1 MCSKKFFLLPFGV
14 VFLITSSFSY
24 HSKADQMTYKM
35 RPFGNPKTLK
45 TSSHDH
51 HSLPIH
57 SHPILNSYAENVHV
71 QKKEQLQDLKGLNPS
86 HPDRL
91 YPLRIINRNRLSLY
105 LDPPSPITYDS
116 SNAIPISNS
125 FVDKLPL
132 LSSVQD
138 YPLPSSAQIPLPPS
152 SQPQLPSSHQIPTI
166 EGKA

>member
-14 VFLITSSFSY
+14 VFLITSSFAY

-35 RPFGNPKTLK
+35 TYKMHPFGNPKTLK

-71 QKKEQLQDLKGLNPS
+71 QKKEQLQDLERLNPS

-91 YPLRIINRNRLSLY
+91 RPLKTINRNRLSLN

-116 SNAIPISNS
+116 SNAIPISSS

-132 LSSVQD
+132 VSSVQ
-138 YPLPSSAQIPLPPS
+138 A
-152 SQPQLPSSHQIPTI
+152 QLPSSTEIPKPSSSEIPTI
-166 EGKA
+166 G